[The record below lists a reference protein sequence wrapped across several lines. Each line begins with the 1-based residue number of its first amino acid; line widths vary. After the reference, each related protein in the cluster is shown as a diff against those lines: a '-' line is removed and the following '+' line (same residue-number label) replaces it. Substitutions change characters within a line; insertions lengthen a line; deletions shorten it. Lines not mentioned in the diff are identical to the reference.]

1 MTMWADN
8 IKFVKDIIDG
18 KYQKIDSAAAE
29 VIFYWYWLLT
39 FIILFL
45 LFCRWMR
52 MQRLCWR
59 IPPAR
64 SQGSIFC
71 QPWEFW
77 NWCRLERLKCSW
89 TQSLGYV
96 YLYTQ
101 VLVENPNIHCIPC
114 LFVLSVSTC
123 EMWLNFI
130 VFLFQD
136 LHGKE
141 KDLLLSESKEK
152 IATREKALTRAK
164 EVKTQLK
171 I

>member
-1 MTMWADN
+1 MRTIFRDNFISESKMTMWADN

-96 YLYTQ
+96 YSS
-101 VLVENPNIHCIPC
+101 
-114 LFVLSVSTC
+114 FS
-123 EMWLNFI
+123 W
-130 VFLFQD
+130 
-136 LHGKE
+136 
-141 KDLLLSESKEK
+141 ESKHSLHSLFICSQCFHMWDVTQFHCFPVPGPAWEGK
-152 IATREKALTRAK
+152 RFAAK
-164 EVKTQLK
+164 WIQGKNCH
-171 I
+171 